1 MTDKE
6 RIEKSI
12 EIINLTLMEDIG
24 VEEREALKQELRYY
38 KKILKKIS

>member
-38 KKILKKIS
+38 KKF